1 MIVAFCGGALAV
13 SVGILLL
20 VRSWQY
26 SFEAAVVARTVA
38 PNESV
43 EYVPPRKMAS
53 AADNPS
59 DGRLFNVMIGA
70 LVFGGGQ
77 ALLRSSDPNGL
88 VVLCLTGA
96 MAGELYWRRRRYVA
110 KAKLKKVAE
119 KELPLV
125 MERVVM
131 AVGSGLDI
139 LPALEEACKG
149 GKDPVSEGLNQI
161 VTLAQGGLPVEE
173 AIRAISERAASMSVK
188 HALVHIQLA
197 HQQGGEIVRPL
208 KELSDATQLAYQE
221 AIEEEISKLP
231 VHAVAPLILTFAG
244 LILCFLTVPLVQ
256 VSSLTSKV
264 SHVAK

>member
-1 MIVAFCGGALAV
+1 MIAALCLAALAV
-13 SVGILLL
+13 GLGILILY
-20 VRSWQY
+20 RTWQI
-26 SFEAAVVARTVA
+26 SLEASVVERTVA
-38 PNESV
+38 PLE
-43 EYVPPRKMAS
+43 S
-53 AADNPS
+53 AAQAPARS
-59 DGRLFNVMIGA
+59 ASSEVSHYRHSRVVSVAIGMI
-70 LVFGGGQ
+70 VFGGANVVFGGH
-77 ALLRSSDPNGL
+77 DGGGL
-88 VVLCLTGA
+88 IVLCVTGGL
-96 MAGELYWRRRRYVA
+96 AGELYWRRRRHVA
-110 KAKLKKVAE
+110 KAKLKRIAE

-139 LPALEEACKG
+139 LPALEEASRG
-149 GKDPVSEGLNQI
+149 ATDPVSRGLGKI
-161 VTLAQGGLPVEE
+161 VELAQGGLPVEE
-173 AIRAISERAASMSVK
+173 AIRAISERANSMSVK

-208 KELSDATQLAYQE
+208 KELSDATQVAYQE
-221 AIEEEISKLP
+221 SIEEEISKLP